1 MISLEDFVLNLNK
14 FYPPRN
20 MTTIDRRSFI
30 KSTALVAAGAAL
42 PARSWSQIMGSA
54 ADIRVAVIGLNGRGR
69 NHLSSLAKIPGV
81 RVVAICDVDTA
92 ILDKVK
98 PTVNGGAVKTYTD
111 LREVFASSEIDAVT
125 IA

>member
-81 RVVAICDVDTA
+81 RVVALCDPDSA
-92 ILDKVK
+92 LLEKVK
-98 PTVNGGAVKTYTD
+98 PEVNGGNV
-111 LREVFASSEIDAVT
+111 
-125 IA
+125 